1 MIKRLS
7 DNLVTVASAAGLILL
22 AVVVVGALADEI
34 GLAVVGLALLQLLL
48 LGVALLIWRNQQVT
62 VPDGRATALGEINR
76 AIANVGLRCV
86 DEARAT
92 ERELGARI
100 DSLREALAAEKQLA
114 PQRRATLSSSVAPL
128 VSNSFLAVAA
138 IDVRS

>member
-1 MIKRLS
+1 VIKRLS

-22 AVVVVGALADEI
+22 AVVVVGALADET

-76 AIANVGLRCV
+76 AIANIGLRCV

-100 DSLREALAAEKQLA
+100 DSLREALAAEK
-114 PQRRATLSSSVAPL
+114 R
-128 VSNSFLAVAA
+128 
-138 IDVRS
+138 

>member
-7 DNLVTVASAAGLILL
+7 DNLVLAASAAGLVLT
-22 AVVVVGALADEI
+22 AVVVVGAVADQI
-34 GLAVVGLALLQLLL
+34 GLAVTGVALLQLLL
-48 LGVALLIWRNQQVT
+48 LGVGLLIWRGQRTAAPDDQQ
-62 VPDGRATALGEINR
+62 AAIKELNR

-100 DSLREALAAEKQLA
+100 DALREALA
-114 PQRRATLSSSVAPL
+114 PR
-128 VSNSFLAVAA
+128 NG
-138 IDVRS
+138 